1 LNRPFIAIADDDAP
15 GARGAT
21 RRHLGALGASVAAH
35 AALLAAVIWLL
46 PSPLPRPSQ
55 WVLAYFIELG
65 AAGAPGGRAGV
76 ATAAAAA
83 TPVARAAPPRQRG
96 AKRVDAPA
104 PDVRLLVPSASPA
117 ARGAAV
123 EAREAPSMAASA
135 AVEAS
140 GARGAGAGASIGGDG
155 SGKSAAG
162 AGTGAGGGDAGG
174 VSIALADYAHSPLP
188 RYPEY
193 ARRHEQQGTVTLRVL
208 VGEDGA
214 VLAAKVAESSG
225 YDSLDEAALATIRD
239 RWRFTPARRGGI
251 AVQSWVLVPI
261 RFALEDA
268 GRRR

>member
-1 LNRPFIAIADDDAP
+1 LKRPFIAIADQGTP
-15 GARGAT
+15 GARSAT

-55 WVLAYFIELG
+55 WVLAYFIEL
-65 AAGAPGGRAGV
+65 APAGAPGGRAGV

-83 TPVARAAPPRQRG
+83 TPAAHAAPRRQRG
-96 AKRVDAPA
+96 AKRVDADA
-104 PDVRLLVPSASPA
+104 PTVRLSAP
-117 ARGAAV
+117 R
-123 EAREAPSMAASA
+123 EARESPSTLVSA

-140 GARGAGAGASIGGDG
+140 GVRGAGAGASIGEGA
-155 SGKSAAG
+155 GKSASG
-162 AGTGAGGGDAGG
+162 HGAGGGADDRVG
-174 VSIALADYAHSPLP
+174 IALADYAHSPPP

-225 YDSLDEAALATIRD
+225 YDSLDEAALATVRD
-239 RWRFTPARRGGI
+239 RWRFTPAGRAGI

-268 GRRR
+268 SRRR